1 LLDHMNNKGCV
12 GCHRRTDPPGL
23 ALEHFDG
30 LGQLRMMEN
39 GMKIDVSAE
48 LEGKKFEGA
57 QGLGALLRDDPRVPA
72 TLVRNVYAYG
82 VGHKADTQDD
92 SYLSDQAGRFT
103 NNGYRLPDLM
113 AQIASSPEFFKV
125 VVPTGVRRASSTPAA
140 TSSPR
145 KESKGVDR

>member
-1 LLDHMNNKGCV
+1 
-12 GCHRRTDPPGL
+12 
-23 ALEHFDG
+23 
-30 LGQLRMMEN
+30 
-39 GMKIDVSAE
+39 VSAE

-82 VGHKADTQDD
+82 VGHKTDTQDD

-125 VVPTGVRRASSTPAA
+125 VVPAGVQRASSTPAA

-145 KESKGVDR
+145 KESKGVNR